1 MRRIR
6 QSELQLHQ
14 PLPWSLYDAQGN
26 LLLRQGFVLSI
37 PRHVD
42 MLLHRGVYVHDE
54 DSGMPAATET
64 SAATMVSSFHAEPAG
79 AEPERHQRVPEAA
92 GVAGRPDIHAYEIG
106 GRLMQALRRLHLQV
120 QADVTRAR
128 LAGQLAQLADML
140 LAGLDRDQDALL
152 AACHLER
159 QAAYIDVQQ
168 VLGAVV
174 AVRAARE
181 AGMAETAQK
190 SLACAALGRDLALV
204 PVQPQ
209 LDKWT
214 GPLSDE
220 LHQLIRR
227 HPEEGARLV
236 RTAGVQD
243 GMWLD
248 MMLHHHERY
257 DGSGY
262 PHGLRG
268 DQLHPAC
275 ALLAVADSYAAM
287 VTSRANREG
296 RFPQEVLREL
306 YLASGVLYSPAA
318 VRLVIKTLTPYPPGT
333 LVRLHGGEVGVFRN
347 GVRSGERPGVWVLYD
362 PSGMPLLRP
371 QARQLDVRKDIAGHV
386 RPETCRSAA
395 LILKQLWC
403 KPLEGLAA

>member
-14 PLPWSLYDAQGN
+14 PLPWSLYDSQGN

-54 DSGMPAATET
+54 DDGMPAAMATG
-64 SAATMVSSFHAEPAG
+64 AAAMVPSLHAEPAG
-79 AEPERHQRVPEAA
+79 GVPERHERVPEAA
-92 GVAGRPDIHAYEIG
+92 GAASRPDIHAYEIG

-128 LAGQLAQLADML
+128 LAEQLAQLADML
-140 LAGLDRDQDALL
+140 LSGLDRDRDALL

-174 AVRAARE
+174 AVLAARE
-181 AGMAETAQK
+181 AGMAETVQK
-190 SLACAALGRDLALV
+190 SLACAALGRDLALL

-209 LDKWT
+209 LDEWS

-220 LHQLIRR
+220 LCELIRR

-248 MMLHHHERY
+248 VMLHHHERY

-262 PHGLRG
+262 PHGLHG

-318 VRLVIKTLTPYPPGT
+318 VRLVVKTLTPYPPGT

-347 GVRSGERPGVWVLYD
+347 GARSGERPGVWVLYD

-403 KPLEGLAA
+403 KPLEGLTA